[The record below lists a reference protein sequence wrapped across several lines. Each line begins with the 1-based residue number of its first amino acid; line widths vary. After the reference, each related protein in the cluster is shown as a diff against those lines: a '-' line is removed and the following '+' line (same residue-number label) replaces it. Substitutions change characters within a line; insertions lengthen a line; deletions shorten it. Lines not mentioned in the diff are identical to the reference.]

1 MYFIKTEHKNT
12 YVLCQ
17 TEQKNTFCTFPTL
30 NIRTQMY
37 LANTEQENTDVQ
49 MYLCNN
55 EQENTNVLVKT
66 EHESRDAE

>member
-1 MYFIKTEHKNT
+1 
-12 YVLCQ
+12 
-17 TEQKNTFCTFPTL
+17 
-30 NIRTQMY
+30 MY